1 MGRMRNVK
9 QAIIESLE
17 ERIRGGEIE
26 VPPTSSLESFLG
38 IRFGDDVGKYV
49 DKDVSR
55 EENADE
61 GTIDIDEAKGK
72 QFLKFLEVGV
82 CASQSD
88 EKVVSVLARTGRYSI
103 DDADKEAYKSETLR
117 LLQRKYGMEP
127 VRITFED
134 VRQKLD
140 EFKFD
145 ISEIP
150 EDIDDTV
157 DLRVFSFYDDKK
169 GRIVASISLVCVEG
183 TFVLIAR
190 DEEAYRNLYQQEEQ
204 EQLDAL

>member
-1 MGRMRNVK
+1 MGRMRKVK

-61 GTIDIDEAKGK
+61 GTIDIDDAKGK
-72 QFLKFLEVGV
+72 QFLKFLKVGV
-82 CASQSD
+82 SASLSD
-88 EKVVSVLARTGRYSI
+88 EKVVGVQALTDSDSVDG
-103 DDADKEAYKSETLR
+103 DNKEAYKLEALK
-117 LLQRKYGMEP
+117 LLQKKFGMEP
-127 VRITFED
+127 VLVTFED
-134 VRQKLD
+134 VKQKLV
-140 EFKFD
+140 EFKVD
-145 ISEIP
+145 TSEVSEKIN
-150 EDIDDTV
+150 DVV
-157 DLRVFSFYDDKK
+157 DLRVFPFYDDKK
-169 GRIVASISLVCVEG
+169 GRIIASISFVCVEG
-183 TFVLIAR
+183 EFALIAR
-190 DEEAYRNLYQQEEQ
+190 DEEAYRELYRQEEQ